1 MKRVMIFIASMLI
14 GFTSCDPAEWLNGS
28 DEKWFFK
35 NATDVVLK
43 VSHSKLDFQIVAP
56 GDSICVLSKEKLE
69 GHGTPV
75 FDDFTPVDSIC
86 VVTSGGISVS
96 EWVRSQSEGYDRN
109 IYSESEWECH
119 ITEVNGP
126 DDYCWTFSFANDDMN
141 YHDPG
146 KIVGK

>member
-14 GFTSCDPAEWLNGS
+14 GVTSCDPAEWLNGS

-86 VVTSGGISVS
+86 VVTSDGISVS

-109 IYSESEWECH
+109 IYSGSEWECH

-126 DDYCWTFSFANDDMN
+126 DDYCWSFSFANDDMN